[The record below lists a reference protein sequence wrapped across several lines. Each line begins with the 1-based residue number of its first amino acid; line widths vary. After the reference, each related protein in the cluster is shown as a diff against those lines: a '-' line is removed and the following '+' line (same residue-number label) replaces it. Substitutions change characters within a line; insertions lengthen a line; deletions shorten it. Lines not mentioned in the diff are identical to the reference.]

1 MKKNIIKP
9 GQACDDFFDLLKGTA
24 IEQDIAKLRKS
35 KKITIIQ
42 IKAIYELGVNFYNNF
57 QFKEAEIIFSAYIG
71 LNPYDHRGPGS
82 LAAILL
88 EKGKFQRALAILNI
102 LKTFPTCDFNE
113 TIINISLCHYKLKQ
127 FTEASVTLIIVK
139 EGCLNDYYI
148 ERYNYLKSQLHPYL
162 PSMRVEL

>member
-82 LAAILL
+82 LAAIL
-88 EKGKFQRALAILNI
+88 
-102 LKTFPTCDFNE
+102 
-113 TIINISLCHYKLKQ
+113 
-127 FTEASVTLIIVK
+127 
-139 EGCLNDYYI
+139 
-148 ERYNYLKSQLHPYL
+148 
-162 PSMRVEL
+162 